1 MVVFRF
7 VWLLLAY
14 MIFFKA
20 IELNDF
26 CLRFDAQECSLECRD
41 VLESLIIED
50 TSDPHLGHC

>member
-1 MVVFRF
+1 MFRF
-7 VWLLLAY
+7 VWLHLAY

>member
-7 VWLLLAY
+7 VWLHLAY

-26 CLRFDAQECSLECRD
+26 CLRFDA
-41 VLESLIIED
+41 
-50 TSDPHLGHC
+50 